1 MSPCSSGQQCVV
13 GEQSPVNPRLTL
25 DTAVTSCSTAPPCLV
40 EDDDEVEEAE
50 TGVGDG
56 VRVEVDDG
64 VEMCPWLWLEEGV
77 RGAHSLS
84 EASLSASLLLS

>member
-1 MSPCSSGQQCVV
+1 M
-13 GEQSPVNPRLTL
+13 TL
-25 DTAVTSCSTAPPCLV
+25 ETAVTSCSTAPHCLV
-40 EDDDEVEEAE
+40 EDEDEGEEEE

-56 VRVEVDDG
+56 VRVEADDG
-64 VEMCPWLWLEEGV
+64 VDMCPWLWLEV

>member
-1 MSPCSSGQQCVV
+1 M
-13 GEQSPVNPRLTL
+13 
-25 DTAVTSCSTAPPCLV
+25 
-40 EDDDEVEEAE
+40 EDDEEGDEAE

-64 VEMCPWLWLEEGV
+64 VDMCLWLWLEERGV
-77 RGAHSLS
+77 HSLS

>member
-1 MSPCSSGQQCVV
+1 MK
-13 GEQSPVNPRLTL
+13 PRLTL
-25 DTAVTSCSTAPPCLV
+25 DTAVTSCSTAPPCLGEV
-40 EDDDEVEEAE
+40 DEGGEDAG
-50 TGVGDG
+50 TSVGDG

-64 VEMCPWLWLEEGV
+64 VDMCPWLWLEGKV

>member
-1 MSPCSSGQQCVV
+1 ME
-13 GEQSPVNPRLTL
+13 GEQSPELKPRLTL
-25 DTAVTSCSTAPPCLV
+25 DTAVTSCSTGPPCLV
-40 EDDDEVEEAE
+40 EDDDVGEEAE
-50 TGVGDG
+50 MGVGDG

-64 VEMCPWLWLEEGV
+64 VDMCPCPWLEEEV

>member
-1 MSPCSSGQQCVV
+1 MG
-13 GEQSPVNPRLTL
+13 GEQSPEVKPRLTL
-25 DTAVTSCSTAPPCLV
+25 DTAVTSCSTALPCFV
-40 EDDDEVEEAE
+40 VDEGEGEVEEA
-50 TGVGDG
+50 GVGDG

-64 VEMCPWLWLEEGV
+64 VVMCPWLWLEEM

>member
-1 MSPCSSGQQCVV
+1 MEGDESP
-13 GEQSPVNPRLTL
+13 EPKPRLTL
-25 DTAVTSCSTAPPCLV
+25 DTAVTSCSTAPPCFA
-40 EDDDEVEEAE
+40 DEEEEEGEEADA
-50 TGVGDG
+50 GVGEG

-64 VEMCPWLWLEEGV
+64 VDMWLWLCPWPEADV

>member
-1 MSPCSSGQQCVV
+1 MD
-13 GEQSPVNPRLTL
+13 GEQSPELKLRLTL
-25 DTAVTSCSTAPPCLV
+25 ETALTSCSTAPPCLV
-40 EDDDEVEEAE
+40 EDDEGGDEAE

-64 VEMCPWLWLEEGV
+64 VDMCPWLWLWMEERGV
-77 RGAHSLS
+77 HSLS

>member
-1 MSPCSSGQQCVV
+1 MEAEHSPL
-13 GEQSPVNPRLTL
+13 PKPRLTL
-25 DTAVTSCSTAPPCLV
+25 ETAVTSCSTAPPCLA
-40 EDDDEVEEAE
+40 EDDGEGDGAD
-50 TGVGDG
+50 GAVGDG

-64 VEMCPWLWLEEGV
+64 VEMCPWLWLKEEV

>member
-1 MSPCSSGQQCVV
+1 MEV
-13 GEQSPVNPRLTL
+13 EQSPELKPKLTL
-25 DTAVTSCSTAPPCLV
+25 ETAVTSCSTAPPCLA
-40 EDDDEVEEAE
+40 EDDDEGEEAE

-64 VEMCPWLWLEEGV
+64 VDMCPWLWLEEA